1 MNRILAAAPIALVV
15 LIAVLAVTEAAT
27 RGAALSGDSI
37 ALWAG
42 AIAAAD
48 GEVSVGGIAA
58 AYPTVPFLAMTLIK
72 LITPAS
78 APVPALLAAAVAAV
92 LAGLWFGT
100 ARRAGW
106 PAVTAGAATLLVIF
120 HPAVLRAAIEGP
132 ADLLVVAFLYLL
144 GVALYEF
151 RARIGVPEAM
161 AVGFALLGLA
171 FSHPIG
177 AAVAVGSIPLLAFA
191 TRPALVAG
199 SALNI
204 VLTLMFPVLFAAAA
218 FCYVSWVFPGDG
230 WNFLAAPSAGL
241 AAWAAGFAH
250 GLAGISSG
258 SLSADAA
265 FAIAAAI
272 VLGAPIVPVVIVWV
286 RQRRPLTAPPLVL
299 AGSVVVS
306 AALAVATRLCG
317 SPATLAAAAPVLA
330 MLVLTRI
337 PVVRER
343 RATALLLLALG
354 WLGGA
359 ASLVIV
365 DPRIAAQLSAA
376 SSPSSSDQMPGRRAP
391 SGKPSAGRID
401 DGDAAAALALGGAV
415 AGRDDVLVDTLNA
428 PAVVV
433 GRGSA
438 RGLLSPWGEPFRLAV
453 LFSRIDAQLVAVPD
467 PASISGAQDRLT
479 KSFPL
484 LFHNGLPNY
493 RIVYQNSIWKLF
505 ERVDQVA
512 IHQD

>member
-1 MNRILAAAPIALVV
+1 
-15 LIAVLAVTEAAT
+15 
-27 RGAALSGDSI
+27 
-37 ALWAG
+37 
-42 AIAAAD
+42 
-48 GEVSVGGIAA
+48 
-58 AYPTVPFLAMTLIK
+58 
-72 LITPAS
+72 
-78 APVPALLAAAVAAV
+78 
-92 LAGLWFGT
+92 
-100 ARRAGW
+100 
-106 PAVTAGAATLLVIF
+106 
-120 HPAVLRAAIEGP
+120 
-132 ADLLVVAFLYLL
+132 
-144 GVALYEF
+144 
-151 RARIGVPEAM
+151 
-161 AVGFALLGLA
+161 
-171 FSHPIG
+171 
-177 AAVAVGSIPLLAFA
+177 
-191 TRPALVAG
+191 
-199 SALNI
+199 
-204 VLTLMFPVLFAAAA
+204 
-218 FCYVSWVFPGDG
+218 
-230 WNFLAAPSAGL
+230 
-241 AAWAAGFAH
+241 
-250 GLAGISSG
+250 
-258 SLSADAA
+258 
-265 FAIAAAI
+265 
-272 VLGAPIVPVVIVWV
+272 
-286 RQRRPLTAPPLVL
+286 
-299 AGSVVVS
+299 
-306 AALAVATRLCG
+306 
-317 SPATLAAAAPVLA
+317 
-330 MLVLTRI
+330 
-337 PVVRER
+337 VVRER

-376 SSPSSSDQMPGRRAP
+376 SSHSSSDQMPGRRAP